1 MGLFKVDGNF
11 EVGLVSI
18 WTNIIFLNSNKHVSK
33 SKNKF
38 HVEFQMYNVFIKE
51 IQLEAGVGQ
60 IMTKTFMA

>member
-1 MGLFKVDGNF
+1 M
-11 EVGLVSI
+11 VSI